1 MKQRSEMIGTCT
13 EHVIKHVSFH
23 KKKMITKY
31 LEKQYKLF
39 EIDVN
44 QSASVVLPIG
54 RGKVTTTFDKTRN
67 GDICASIK
75 TIQNFNKSKYC
86 FKTYSDE
93 QPFICYLKSTN
104 VIPNFSTF
112 ALISRDLYRAEAKI
126 KYLHKVGSFMLKQIL
141 YMDYK
146 QKEPEFDSS
155 NPIQFTS
162 STRIFND
169 LYKGRLDTFN
179 NLQIIKVEGMSKKFL
194 TFGANFAYSTIEKRI
209 MDFCYIA
216 SVDIKKLTLSTS
228 GRLIVGSMDFSAKSA
243 VSDRMKLGIS
253 LRVENVGVDPVDKWS
268 GADWIGSA
276 ALKYKIDDG
285 ATFRA
290 VLGSDLS
297 ASLEL
302 KVKYMDFLKMK
313 FTTQS
318 KYQSISQFDRHFGAE
333 FKYKLN

>member
-1 MKQRSEMIGTCT
+1 
-13 EHVIKHVSFH
+13 
-23 KKKMITKY
+23 MITKY

-39 EIDVN
+39 EIEVD

-93 QPFICYLKSTN
+93 QPFICYLKSNN
-104 VIPNFSTF
+104 VIPNFSTY
-112 ALISRDLYRAEAKI
+112 ALISRDLYRAEAKA
-126 KYLHKVGSFMLKQIL
+126 KYLHKVGPFLLKQIF

-146 QKEPEFDSS
+146 QKDLDSDSS
-155 NPIQFTS
+155 NPIQMTS

-169 LYKGRLDTFN
+169 LYKGRLDTFHN
-179 NLQIIKVEGMSKKFL
+179 FEIIKLEGMSKKFL
-194 TFGANFAYSTIEKRI
+194 TCGASLTYSTREKRI
-209 MDFCYIA
+209 IDLCYIA
-216 SVDIKKLTLSTS
+216 SLDIKKLTLSTS
-228 GRLIVGSMDFSAKSA
+228 GRHIVGSIDFSAKNS
-243 VSDRMKLGIS
+243 VNDRMKLGLS
-253 LRVENVGVDPVDKWS
+253 LRVENVGVDPVDKWA
-268 GADWIGSA
+268 GADWISSA
-276 ALKYKIDDG
+276 AFKYKIDDG

-290 VLGSDLS
+290 VLSSDLS

-302 KVKYMDFLKMK
+302 KVKYLDFLKMK

-318 KYQSISQFDRHFGAE
+318 KYQSFSQFDRHFGAE
-333 FKYKLN
+333 FKYRLY